1 MLQYFI
7 KKTWGYAI
15 TFLLNLNLKSNKK
28 VFPFK
33 PQVSNLIVGIVSSP
47 PLCKEDWNL
56 IYLQWLNV
64 NWATIFW
71 TSSVV

>member
-33 PQVSNLIVGIVSSP
+33 P
-47 PLCKEDWNL
+47 
-56 IYLQWLNV
+56 
-64 NWATIFW
+64 
-71 TSSVV
+71 